1 MLVVSLFCSNFAA
14 AMENAIRHDGVVERI
29 EEGHIVV
36 RILQTSACAG
46 CKVAAHCNA
55 SETKVKMVDVY
66 EKAPANLNVG
76 DSVVVSTSGATA
88 GKALLLGFGL
98 PLLLL
103 LMVLAVMLGMG
114 FGEGT
119 AALSALAVLIPYYI
133 IIWFCRNRIARSVS
147 FHIED

>member
-1 MLVVSLFCSNFAA
+1 
-14 AMENAIRHDGVVERI
+14 MENAIRHDGVVERI

-55 SETKVKMVDVY
+55 SEAKVKMVDVY
-66 EKAPANLNVG
+66 QKVPTSLNVG

-103 LMVLAVMLGMG
+103 LMTLAVMLGLG
-114 FGEGT
+114 YSEGT

-133 IIWFCRNRIARSVS
+133 ISWFFRRRIARSVA
-147 FHIED
+147 FHIEG